1 MTTATIDTSDPKQRA
16 ADNKLRQQQIS
27 WFTTIRPDGRPHSV
41 PVWFL
46 WDGSKVHIFSEPKT
60 VKIRNLH
67 HSSAVTLTLETGDT
81 GGGVVI
87 IDGTAEISDRDT
99 ASWLGTIGS
108 AYEAK
113 YRDGLK
119 GLGQS
124 MDQMAAQYNRAII
137 VTPTRFHIW

>member
-1 MTTATIDTSDPKQRA
+1 MSTATIDTSDPKQQA
-16 ADNKLRQQQIS
+16 ADQRLREHQIT
-27 WFTTIRPDGRPHSV
+27 WFTTVGSDGRPHSV

-46 WDGSKVHIFSEPKT
+46 WDGRQVHIFSEPKT
-60 VKIRNLH
+60 KKTRNLQQ
-67 HSSAVTLTLETGDT
+67 SSAVTLSLETGDT
-81 GGGVVI
+81 GGEVVI

-108 AYEAK
+108 AYEAR
-113 YRDGLK
+113 YREGLK

-124 MDQMAAQYNRAII
+124 MDEMAAQFNRAII